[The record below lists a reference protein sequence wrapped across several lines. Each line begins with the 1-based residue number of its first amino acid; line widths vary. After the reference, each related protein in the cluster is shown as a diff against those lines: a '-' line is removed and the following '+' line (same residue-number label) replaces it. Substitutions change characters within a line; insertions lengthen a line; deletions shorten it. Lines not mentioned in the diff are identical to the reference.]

1 MSIYHV
7 CELVH
12 VLVFS
17 VCLFIMCVYW
27 CACLCC
33 LSIHY
38 VCELVRM
45 PVLSIYHVCE
55 LVHMPVLS
63 IYHVCQLVHMPV
75 HSSDGSLT
83 STFYSLTDEREIQAD

>member
-1 MSIYHV
+1 
-7 CELVH
+7 
-12 VLVFS
+12 
-17 VCLFIMCVYW
+17 MCVNW
-27 CACLCC
+27 STCLCC
-33 LSIHY
+33 
-38 VCELVRM
+38 
-45 PVLSIYHVCE
+45 LSIYHVCE